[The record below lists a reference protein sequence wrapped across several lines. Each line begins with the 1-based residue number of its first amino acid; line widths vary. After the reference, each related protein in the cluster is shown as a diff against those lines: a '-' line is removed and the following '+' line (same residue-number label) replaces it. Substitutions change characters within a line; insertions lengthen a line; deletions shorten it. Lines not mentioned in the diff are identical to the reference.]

1 MAAVLVLAG
10 AHLPA
15 QTPKFSVAV
24 DAVRLDVLVIDR
36 GRPVSGLGIGDFEL
50 RDNGVIQT
58 IRSVTREDAPLDAV
72 LVLDR
77 SGSLTGE
84 PLQRLREA
92 ARALAAQLS
101 PQDNASLLTFSH
113 QIARPSRL
121 TTDRTALAAALDA
134 ATPSGATALFDAVYT
149 ALILRGQ
156 SLNRTMILVFSDGLD
171 TASWMPPSTVIEFA
185 RQVDAVVYAVMFDG
199 QMRSPAATISALPG
213 RPPIITSAPLRQEPN
228 TPAFLKAI
236 TEVTGGQLLRPAR
249 QTGLRDLFVAALRD
263 MKARYV
269 VTYAP
274 EGVERTGWH
283 AIDLRL
289 TRSKGVVTVRSGYF
303 VAPQKPEFQQ
313 PRDPLRRPS
322 DGRVW

>member
-1 MAAVLVLAG
+1 MVAAVLVLAG
-10 AHLPA
+10 AHLAA

-24 DAVRLDVLVIDR
+24 DAVRLDVLVRDR
-36 GRPVSGLGIGDFEL
+36 GRPVPGLGIEDFEL
-50 RDNGVIQT
+50 RDNGVIQR
-58 IRSVTREDAPLDAV
+58 IRSVTREEAPLDAV

-77 SGSLTGE
+77 SDSLAGE

-113 QIARPSRL
+113 EITRPARL
-121 TTDRTALAAALDA
+121 TTDRAALAAALDA

-185 RQVDAVVYAVMFDG
+185 RQVDAVVYAVMFSG
-199 QMRSPAATISALPG
+199 EMRSPPAATILALPG
-213 RPPIITSAPLRQEPN
+213 RAPIITSAAPPRPEPN
-228 TPAFLKAI
+228 VPGFLQAI
-236 TEVTGGQLLRPAR
+236 TEVTGGQLLRTPR
-249 QTGLRDLFVAALRD
+249 DTGLRDLFVAAVRD

-274 EGVERTGWH
+274 EAVERTGWH

-289 TRSKGVVTVRSGYF
+289 TRRKGVVTARSGYF
-303 VAPQKPEFQQ
+303 VAPQTPEFQQ
-313 PRDPLRRPS
+313 PHGLLRHRL
-322 DGRVW
+322 R

>member
-1 MAAVLVLAG
+1 MMAAVLVLAG
-10 AHLPA
+10 AHLAA

-36 GRPVSGLGIGDFEL
+36 GRPVPGLGIEDFEL
-50 RDNGVIQT
+50 RDNGVIQR
-58 IRSVTREDAPLDAV
+58 IRSVTREEAPLDAV

-77 SGSLTGE
+77 SASLTGE

-92 ARALAAQLS
+92 AHALAAQLS

-113 QIARPSRL
+113 QITRPARL
-121 TTDRTALAAALDA
+121 TTDRTALAAGLDE

-185 RQVDAVVYAVMFDG
+185 RQVDAVVYAVMFG
-199 QMRSPAATISALPG
+199 GEMRSPPAARILALPG
-213 RPPIITSAPLRQEPN
+213 RPPVITSDAPLRPEPSV
-228 TPAFLKAI
+228 PAFLKAI
-236 TEVTGGQLLRPAR
+236 TEVTGGQLLRTPR
-249 QTGLRDLFVAALRD
+249 ETGLRDLFVAALRD

-283 AIDLRL
+283 DIDLRL
-289 TRSKGVVTVRSGYF
+289 TRRKGVVTARSGYF
-303 VAPQKPEFQQ
+303 VAPQKPEF
-313 PRDPLRRPS
+313 P
-322 DGRVW
+322 

>member
-1 MAAVLVLAG
+1 MVAAVLVLAG
-10 AHLPA
+10 AHLAA

-36 GRPVSGLGIGDFEL
+36 GRPVPGLGIEDFEL
-50 RDNGVIQT
+50 RDNGVIQR
-58 IRSVTREDAPLDAV
+58 IRSVTREEAPLDAV

-77 SGSLTGE
+77 SASLTGE

-92 ARALAAQLS
+92 AHALAAQLS

-113 QIARPSRL
+113 QITRPARL

-149 ALILRGQ
+149 ALTLRGK

-185 RQVDAVVYAVMFDG
+185 RQVDAVVYAVMVG
-199 QMRSPAATISALPG
+199 EMRSPPAATILALPG
-213 RPPIITSAPLRQEPN
+213 RPPVITSDAPLRSEPN
-228 TPAFLKAI
+228 VPGFLKAI
-236 TEVTGGQLLRPAR
+236 TEVTGGQQLRTPR
-249 QTGLRDLFVAALRD
+249 ETGLKDLFVAALRD

-274 EGVERTGWH
+274 EDVERTGWH

-289 TRSKGVVTVRSGYF
+289 TRRKGVVTARSGYF
-303 VAPQKPEFQQ
+303 VAPQKPEFQ
-313 PRDPLRRPS
+313 
-322 DGRVW
+322 